1 MFLSRLDRNESVRNG
16 LNRNKRV
23 GKEILVRIG
32 SVRAD
37 WSGTDQKGWN
47 RNGRDWDRSEWI
59 ESDRNEL
66 TQRIEKERKGFEQIG
81 LV

>member
-1 MFLSRLDRNESVRNG
+1 MAQI
-16 LNRNKRV
+16 
-23 GKEILVRIG
+23 GKDIETEMI
-32 SVRAD
+32 
-37 WSGTDQKGWN
+37 
-47 RNGRDWDRSEWI
+47 GRDWDRSEWI